1 MKIKFWRRGENAFS
15 RFPLG
20 VYLLLL
26 ITVAAFFLST
36 GGIVGPR
43 HLINV
48 IRQTAPLG
56 LVSIG
61 QTLVLLMGGID
72 LSVGAVI
79 SLVNI
84 VSAATMAGSG
94 ANIPAAVALSL
105 GLALLVGLTNG
116 LIIVRFNMPPF
127 LVTMA
132 MATIVQGAFFI
143 YTKGSPRGSIAAEF
157 RFISDGWIAGIIP
170 VALLV
175 WAAVWAVC
183 SMVLQKTPF
192 GKQYYFTGANAR
204 AAYLSGIHTRGITV
218 SAYVLCS
225 LMAGLAGLIVSA
237 FIGVASSGVG
247 APYTTNSIAATVIGG
262 TSFAGGVGS
271 LEGTFPGV
279 LILSFLQSILTML
292 NVPEAGKNISQGL
305 IIIIMVA
312 FNVRKFRK

>member
-1 MKIKFWRRGENAFS
+1 VKIKLWPGRDAFS

-20 VYLLLL
+20 VYILLLA
-26 ITVAAFFLST
+26 TVAAFFLFT
-36 GGIVGPR
+36 GGTVGPR

-84 VSAATMAGSG
+84 LSAAIMAGRG
-94 ANIPAAVALSL
+94 ENIPAALALSL
-105 GLALLVGLTNG
+105 AVALLVGLVNG
-116 LIIVRFNMPPF
+116 LVIVKFDMPPF

-132 MATIVQGAFFI
+132 MASIVQGAFFI
-143 YTKGSPRGSIAAEF
+143 YTRGSPKGSIAGEF

-175 WAAVWAVC
+175 WLAVWAVC
-183 SMVLQKTPF
+183 SLALRKTSF
-192 GKQYYFTGANAR
+192 GRRYYFTGANVK
-204 AAYLSGIHTRGITV
+204 AACLSGIPTQGFIV
-218 SAYVLCS
+218 SAYMLCS
-225 LMAGLAGLIVSA
+225 LMAGLAGLVVSA

-247 APYTTNSIAATVIGG
+247 IPYTTNSIAATVIGG
-262 TSFAGGVGS
+262 ASFAGGVGS

-279 LILSFLQSILTML
+279 LIMSFLQSILTML

-305 IIIIMVA
+305 IIVIMVA
-312 FNVRKFRK
+312 LNVRKSRE

>member
-1 MKIKFWRRGENAFS
+1 M
-15 RFPLG
+15 
-20 VYLLLL
+20 
-26 ITVAAFFLST
+26 
-36 GGIVGPR
+36 
-43 HLINV
+43 
-48 IRQTAPLG
+48 RQTAPLG

-84 VSAATMAGSG
+84 VSAAIMAGSG
-94 ANIPAAVALSL
+94 ENILAAVTLSL
-105 GLALLVGLTNG
+105 ALALLVGLVNG
-116 LIIVRFNMPPF
+116 LIIVKFDMPPF

-132 MATIVQGAFFI
+132 MAAIVQGAFFI
-143 YTKGSPRGSIAAEF
+143 YTKGSPKGSIAGEF

-170 VALLV
+170 AALLGWVALWV
-175 WAAVWAVC
+175 IC
-183 SMVLQKTPF
+183 SLVLQKTSF
-192 GKQYYFTGANAR
+192 GKRYYFTGANAR
-204 AAYLSGIHTRGITV
+204 AAHLSGIHTGRITV

-225 LMAGLAGLIVSA
+225 LMAALAGLVVSA

-247 APYTTNSIAATVIGG
+247 APYTTNSIAAAVIGG
-262 TSFAGGVGS
+262 TSFAGGIGS

-279 LILSFLQSILTML
+279 LIISFLQSILTML

-312 FNVRKFRK
+312 LNVRKSRE